1 LADPPP
7 YPGTPRWVKVSSVAV
22 GVVALLVVILL
33 HAGGGP
39 RHYTASAGGFVDH
52 AAPERGH

>member
-1 LADPPP
+1 
-7 YPGTPRWVKVSSVAV
+7 
-22 GVVALLVVILL
+22 VALLVVILL

-39 RHYTASAGGFVDH
+39 RHYTASTGGFVDH